1 MPMDQRCDLKVDCP
15 DSSDEKDCGVLKV
28 PDDYRSQIFPI
39 TATGEP
45 LLVTVN
51 VTILAFPEVNTLE
64 LSYTVDFILLMQWND
79 NRLQFYNLREQYDL
93 NSLSNSVQKQIWAP
107 ALSFPNARQAEG
119 TVVDD
124 LALTRIL
131 KNGDPLPD
139 DTSLAV
145 EALIYEGVDSR
156 IIMTREYFVKFNCE
170 FDLLMYP
177 FDTQICN
184 MQLQVDIFC
193 PLAINLFSFSDAF
206 ICTGQWYPQE
216 VYRHVGPGVQTLS
229 RL

>member
-1 MPMDQRCDLKVDCP
+1 M
-15 DSSDEKDCGVLKV
+15 
-28 PDDYRSQIFPI
+28 
-39 TATGEP
+39 
-45 LLVTVN
+45 
-51 VTILAFPEVNTLE
+51 
-64 LSYTVDFILLMQWND
+64 
-79 NRLQFYNLREQYDL
+79 
-93 NSLSNSVQKQIWAP
+93 
-107 ALSFPNARQAEG
+107 
-119 TVVDD
+119 DD

-184 MQLQVDIFC
+184 MQLQVFRHWMISAIHFQFRVVRPSIN
-193 PLAINLFSFSDAF
+193 PL
-206 ICTGQWYPQE
+206 
-216 VYRHVGPGVQTLS
+216 R
-229 RL
+229 

>member
-1 MPMDQRCDLKVDCP
+1 M
-15 DSSDEKDCGVLKV
+15 SSGD
-28 PDDYRSQIFPI
+28 
-39 TATGEP
+39 P

-119 TVVDD
+119 TVVHD

-184 MQLQVDIFC
+184 MQLQVDIF
-193 PLAINLFSFSDAF
+193 LSFSK
-206 ICTGQWYPQE
+206 
-216 VYRHVGPGVQTLS
+216 
-229 RL
+229 